1 MQRLMAQ
8 RLLGLAL
15 LGHVVKG
22 QHGATQLAVLPDD
35 RLTPRAPVA
44 QLAVLADDRVL
55 ESAHDLASQQ
65 SRERGIVMAELGH
78 AVALDADAAPE
89 PLVRALPLPRT
100 PVIALEDTVPE
111 HDRARGIAGHDARLG
126 VVDDCAQEGELA
138 VAVGGVTGVHPAP
151 YRHVS
156 PVT

>member
-15 LGHVVKG
+15 LGHVVEG

-35 RLTPRAPVA
+35 RLAPRAPVA

-55 ESAHDLASQQ
+55 ESAHDLTTQQ
-65 SRERGIVMAELGH
+65 PRERGIVMADLGH

-100 PVIALEDTVPE
+100 PVIALEDAVPE
-111 HDRARGIAGHDARLG
+111 HDRARGIGGHDARLG